1 MTKSKAKSTN
11 ERQKSFDD
19 RQRALGRVGRKVW
32 ATPEEHDQIKVIL
45 DKFRSFR
52 GDDQGA

>member
-32 ATPEEHDQIKVIL
+32 ATPFEHEQIKAML